1 MELKSFVICLV
12 CTYYKTLTP
21 RMGQGWTSL
30 FTGIYPQT
38 FAVLFFLL
46 QLMCLK
52 VASNI
57 THLTHHLLT
66 GYEHGTLPTL
76 HRGTFP
82 LVLRDLQYS
91 FEWLLI
97 TPLV

>member
-1 MELKSFVICLV
+1 
-12 CTYYKTLTP
+12 
-21 RMGQGWTSL
+21 MGVMCASL
-30 FTGIYPQT
+30 FTGISLQT

-66 GYEHGTLPTL
+66 GYEHGTLPMP

-82 LVLRDLQYS
+82 LVLRGLQYS
-91 FEWLLI
+91 FEWFAYYSFSI
-97 TPLV
+97 AKKEGV